1 MSKIAFINGSP
12 RAKGSLSS
20 WFIEYLSPSKSDVEC
35 VEYNT
40 LKLHRQPDLTSTF
53 DGILDCD
60 ALVVVTPLY
69 VDSLP
74 SHLLEFLKKLENYTQ
89 SLSNPPTLILY
100 GVLNCG
106 FIEGHQNRIAIRI
119 LENYAVRMGWQFG
132 GGIGIGGGEMFKG
145 LKNSV
150 PRQAKIICPIY
161 EALDALSHAVY
172 TSTPLSSSPH
182 FVSPKFPKF
191 AFVCMGSLGWLSS
204 LKPNHTSLRKLFYRP
219 HK

>member
-20 WFIEYLSPSKSDVEC
+20 WFIEYLSPSESNVEC
-35 VEYNT
+35 VEYNA
-40 LKLHRQPDLTSTF
+40 LNLHRQPDLTSTF
-53 DGILDCD
+53 DSLLSCD
-60 ALVVVTPLY
+60 ALVIVTPLY
-69 VDSLP
+69 VDSLS

-106 FIEGHQNRIAIRI
+106 FIEGPQNHIALRI
-119 LENYAVRMGWQFG
+119 LENYSVRMGWQFG

-150 PRQAKIICPIY
+150 PKEAKIIKPIY
-161 EALDALSHAVY
+161 EALDALT
-172 TSTPLSSSPH
+172 TSITDLVPLPQSQMLVTPG
-182 FVSPKFPKF
+182 FPKLGF
-191 AFVCMGSLGWLSS
+191 MFMGNMGWIRFT
-204 LKPNHTSLRKLFYRP
+204 KHTEANFFDLFHKP